1 MKWENALAIVRDE
14 PVFTT
19 GMLLA
24 GSKSAANFR
33 SQLCRWVE
41 SGKILQLRRGVYSL
55 APPYAQREPHPF
67 LIANRLEQASYVSL
81 QSALSYHGMIPE
93 HVPIT
98 TSITT
103 RRTEH
108 VSTALGRFEYRHVQP
123 LWFAGFQRREVSPGQ
138 WAIVATP
145 EKALL
150 DLLYLTPGS
159 DSYDYLRELRLQMP
173 PRFDW
178 SNLHR
183 MAEPLRGGKLR
194 RAAHRLDDLLAISPA
209 AV

>member
-1 MKWENALAIVRDE
+1 VSGE

-24 GSKSAANFR
+24 GAASAAGVR
-33 SQLCRWVE
+33 SQLCRWVK

-55 APPYAQREPHPF
+55 APPYGHQAPHPF

-93 HVPIT
+93 HVPLT

-103 RRTEH
+103 RRTER
-108 VSTALGRFEYRHVQP
+108 VSTPLGRFEYRHVQP
-123 LWFAGFQRREVSPGQ
+123 LWFTGFDRREVSPGQ
-138 WAIVATP
+138 WAILATP

-159 DSYDYLRELRLQMP
+159 DSCDYLRELRLQIP

-178 SNLHR
+178 SSLHG
-183 MAEPLRGGKLR
+183 MAEHLRGGRLR
-194 RAAHRLDDLLAISPA
+194 RAAHRLENLPVIAPT

>member
-1 MKWENALAIVRDE
+1 M
-14 PVFTT
+14 FTT

-24 GSKSAANFR
+24 GSASAANSR
-33 SQLCRWVE
+33 SQLCRWVK

-55 APPYAQREPHPF
+55 APPYAQRDPHPF
-67 LIANRLEQASYVSL
+67 LIANRLERASYVSL

-93 HVPIT
+93 HVPVT

-103 RRTEH
+103 RRTERL
-108 VSTALGRFEYRHVQP
+108 STPLGRFEYRHVQRP
-123 LWFAGFQRREVSPGQ
+123 WFAGFERREVSPGQ
-138 WAIVATP
+138 WAILATP
-145 EKALL
+145 QKALL

-159 DSYDYLRELRLQMP
+159 DSRDYLRELRLQMP

-183 MAEPLRGGKLR
+183 MAEHLRGPKLR
-194 RAAHRLDDLLAISPA
+194 RAAHRLEDLLAISPV